1 MLTVIQKFSHSLCHS
16 GQIVRT
22 SSISDWHLTTRKEG
36 MVATYRT
43 LKEASPSTQRCE
55 FPSTLAA
62 ANLLFA
68 CDQQQNVIGH
78 GVGGFVRRSQPK
90 KIQVFMTNLTCFLW
104 PVAKQCAVAFIRSSC
119 SSWDP
124 GQLSPGSQTLFHRCE
139 QNVMIKTFLFNS
151 TNVPGKVLKQSLPG

>member
-90 KIQVFMTNLTCFLW
+90 KIQVFMTKPHQFFVTGCQTVCSRFYSKLLQQLGPW
-104 PVAKQCAVAFIRSSC
+104 AAFAGIA
-119 SSWDP
+119 
-124 GQLSPGSQTLFHRCE
+124 
-139 QNVMIKTFLFNS
+139 N
-151 TNVPGKVLKQSLPG
+151 SLPSLRAKCDDQDIPL

>member
-1 MLTVIQKFSHSLCHS
+1 MLNVQKFSHSLCHS

-55 FPSTLAA
+55 FPRLWLPPIYC
-62 ANLLFA
+62 LL
-68 CDQQQNVIGH
+68 VINSRMWLDMGS
-78 GVGGFVRRSQPK
+78 GGFCEAFSAK
-90 KIQVFMTNLTCFLW
+90 KKSKCSWQSLTSFLW

>member
-43 LKEASPSTQRCE
+43 LKGASPSTQRCE

-78 GVGGFVRRSQPK
+78 GVGGFCEAFSAK
-90 KIQVFMTNLTCFLW
+90 KNPSVHDKASPVFCDRL
-104 PVAKQCAVAFIRSSC
+104 P
-119 SSWDP
+119 
-124 GQLSPGSQTLFHRCE
+124 
-139 QNVMIKTFLFNS
+139 NS
-151 TNVPGKVLKQSLPG
+151 VQSLLFEALAAAGTLGSFRRDRKLSSIVASKMWWSRHSSLTQQMFRVKS